1 LNSETQK
8 AQASDENAVLA
19 AGMALAI
26 PQQGAKPKSA
36 KNAGYKADAEAAGQ
50 QIERLAIES
59 AVLVPVYAL
68 AESAR

>member
-1 LNSETQK
+1 MNSETQK
-8 AQASDENAVLA
+8 AQASDAKAVLA
-19 AGMALAI
+19 AGMALPI

-50 QIERLAIES
+50 QIEHLAIES
-59 AVLVPVYAL
+59 AVPVPICAL